1 MSCSRRAFLASV
13 ASAAAGTLVPGGR
26 RLLAGAPGIADRRSL
41 GWPVPSQQ
49 WRGDSSVAAAWRAG
63 GRPGERWS
71 GRGSPEAV
79 ERPAWPEPAPL
90 RPPLARLLPDLR
102 RRFVFEYYPWYR
114 TDPWEHWDEAGRRPP
129 MDIAAT
135 SFPRLGP
142 YDSRDRS
149 VIEQHARWM
158 AEAGIGAIDV
168 SWWGP
173 GSSTDL
179 LVPLLMDVMR
189 DHDIRVTFHLEPYRD
204 DRVARYADDLLYL
217 VREYGERRRWDAFLL
232 LDHGRGRVGPVFKS
246 FRTILPPTV
255 TDCLGRVFDVP
266 DYAPDAVWR
275 RQTDRARDALGGLFD
290 RVTLLADSLD
300 MHRTAAAGFDGIA
313 IYDNFVA
320 PDTWPEWAAAATRE
334 RLLFS
339 FNVNPGFD
347 RVEPRQPPPDPC
359 YRPARFDP
367 GGEAPD
373 WNAPGGR
380 ERAQALALAR
390 IRESFAMTV
399 ALQTDRR
406 LSNALGGF
414 FLVYVNSFNEWHEG
428 HQFEPAKDAAD
439 LTPEE
444 RRIGYHNP
452 PDGAARLE
460 LLASL
465 VGGLLDPVPEG
476 AAPAGALRPLPR

>member
-1 MSCSRRAFLASV
+1 MGCSRRTFLASI
-13 ASAAAGTLVPGGR
+13 ASAAAGSLVPGGR
-26 RLLAGAPGIADRRSL
+26 RLVAGAPAAADRRSL
-41 GWPVPSQQ
+41 GWPVPSRQ
-49 WRGDSSVAAAWRAG
+49 WRGDSSVAAALRAAG
-63 GRPGERWS
+63 RRSELWTPLGRPGT
-71 GRGSPEAV
+71 AA
-79 ERPAWPEPAPL
+79 RPAGRDPDLP
-90 RPPLARLLPDLR
+90 RPPLARLVPDLR
-102 RRFVFEYYPWYR
+102 RRFIFEYYPWYR
-114 TDPWEHWDEAGRRPP
+114 TDPWEHWDEAGRLPP
-129 MDIAAT
+129 ADIAAT

-142 YDSRDRS
+142 YDSRDHK

-158 AEAGIGAIDV
+158 AEAGVGAIDV

-179 LVPLLMDVMR
+179 VVPRLMDVMR

-204 DRVARYADDLLYL
+204 DRAAHYADDLLYL

-232 LDHGRGRVGPVFKS
+232 LDAGRGRLGPVFKS
-246 FRTILPPTV
+246 FRTILLPTV
-255 TDCLGRVFDVP
+255 TDCLGRVFEVP
-266 DYAPDAVWR
+266 DYTPDAEWR
-275 RQTDRARDALGGLFD
+275 RQTDRARHLLGSLFD

-300 MHRTAAAGFDGIA
+300 MRRTAAAGFDGIA

-320 PDTWPEWAAAATRE
+320 PATWPEWAAAATRE

-339 FNVNPGFD
+339 FNVNPGYD

-359 YRPARFDP
+359 YRPSRFDP

-373 WNAPGGR
+373 WNAPDGR
-380 ERAQALALAR
+380 QRAQALALGR
-390 IRESFAMTV
+390 IRESFATTV
-399 ALQTDRR
+399 ALQTDPT
-406 LSNALGGF
+406 LSNALDGF

-428 HQFEPAKDAAD
+428 HEFEPAKDAAD

-452 PDGAARLE
+452 PDGAARLS

-465 VGGLLDPVPEG
+465 VGGLLDPAAEGEAARAG
-476 AAPAGALRPLPR
+476 AA